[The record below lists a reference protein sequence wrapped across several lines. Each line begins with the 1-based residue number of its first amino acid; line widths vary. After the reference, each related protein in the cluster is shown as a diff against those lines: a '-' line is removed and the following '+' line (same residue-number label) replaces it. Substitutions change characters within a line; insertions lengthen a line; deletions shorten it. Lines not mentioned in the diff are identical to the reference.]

1 MTLFDERPQEP
12 KGNPFEHSDVQP
24 EKTDRFRIKTPSTFA
39 KRPMREKKGGGP
51 VIFVGARPDLA
62 ASKRERETETDP
74 GA

>member
-24 EKTDRFRIKTPSTFA
+24 EKTDRFRIKTPSTFV
-39 KRPMREKKGGGP
+39 KRPMRERKGGGP
-51 VIFVGARPDLA
+51 VTFVGVRSGLA
-62 ASKRERETETDP
+62 ASEREREAESDP